1 MDATVFTDNA
11 KVMPKGQITIP
22 KAIRTI
28 LGVDSGDRI
37 TFIVDNGEV
46 KVENSAVYAMK
57 MLQSEMAGEAQRTGI
72 TSEQDVLDL
81 VKSIRDEDQI

>member
-57 MLQSEMAGEAQRTGI
+57 MLQSEMAGEAERTGI

-81 VKSIRDEDQI
+81 VKSVRDED

>member
-57 MLQSEMAGEAQRTGI
+57 MLQSEMAGEA
-72 TSEQDVLDL
+72 
-81 VKSIRDEDQI
+81 

>member
-46 KVENSAVYAMK
+46 
-57 MLQSEMAGEAQRTGI
+57 
-72 TSEQDVLDL
+72 
-81 VKSIRDEDQI
+81 